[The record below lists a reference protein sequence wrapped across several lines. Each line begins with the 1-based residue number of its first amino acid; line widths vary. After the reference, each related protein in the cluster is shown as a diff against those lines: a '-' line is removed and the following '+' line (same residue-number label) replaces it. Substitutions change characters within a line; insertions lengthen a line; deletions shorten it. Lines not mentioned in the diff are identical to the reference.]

1 MNRHTDIKIDRH
13 TEWQTDRL
21 LDKQPNILSLSV
33 RNEYG
38 MKYSK
43 DTVSFQYVV
52 NYLKQGKQII
62 KHINIFKGIHMCL
75 LVAQLLYNL
84 NISVRTFVCKRKLN
98 TFNCNLKKVS
108 NFEGVYSHTHKY
120 LLVNCIFF
128 HELLRDIIVLV
139 IT

>member
-43 DTVSFQYVV
+43 DTVSF
-52 NYLKQGKQII
+52 
-62 KHINIFKGIHMCL
+62 
-75 LVAQLLYNL
+75 
-84 NISVRTFVCKRKLN
+84 
-98 TFNCNLKKVS
+98 
-108 NFEGVYSHTHKY
+108 
-120 LLVNCIFF
+120 
-128 HELLRDIIVLV
+128 
-139 IT
+139 